1 MAKYTAQVV
10 WTRQKEELFTDNRY
24 SRGHYWQFDGG
35 ITLAASSSSHIVPN
49 YSVDE
54 NVDPEEAFVASL
66 SSCHMLFF
74 LSIAAQKG
82 FVIDEYRDD
91 AVGVLAKN
99 DAGKMAMTE
108 VILRPKVSF
117 FGNHKPDLPM
127 LEHLHHLS
135 HEQCF
140 IANSVHTK
148 VMTEIQMS

>member
-1 MAKYTAQVV
+1 MAEYTAKVV
-10 WTRQKEELFTDNRY
+10 WTRQKGEYFTDNRY
-24 SRGHYWQFDGG
+24 SRGHYWHFDGG
-35 ITLAASSSSHIVPN
+35 ITLPASSSSHIVPN

-82 FVIDEYRDD
+82 FIIDEYHDH

-108 VILRPKVSF
+108 VTLRPRVSF
-117 FGNHKPDLPM
+117 SGDHKPDFAM

>member
-10 WTRQKEELFTDNRY
+10 WTRQEDELFTDNRY
-24 SRGHYWQFDGG
+24 SRGHYWLFDGG
-35 ITLAASSSSHIVPN
+35 VKLPASSSSHIVPR

-82 FVIDEYRDD
+82 FIIDEYRDD
-91 AVGVLAKN
+91 AVGVMAKN

-108 VILRPKVSF
+108 VILRPRVTFS
-117 FGNHKPDLPM
+117 GDLHADFAM

-135 HEQCF
+135 HEECF